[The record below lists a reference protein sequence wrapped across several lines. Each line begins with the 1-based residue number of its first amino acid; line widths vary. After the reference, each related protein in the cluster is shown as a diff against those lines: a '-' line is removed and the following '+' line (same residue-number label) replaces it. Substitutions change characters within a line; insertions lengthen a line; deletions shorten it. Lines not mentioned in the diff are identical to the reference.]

1 MHADQHHSLAVHH
14 HGINCRERHTAVRR
28 SLACSF
34 WTVIWRATVS
44 GGVAGFTIPQAIVV
58 TVQLSGLLANGLS
71 LWFVGL
77 VVVPIIVRLV
87 LLAMRPPMRP
97 ACAR

>member
-1 MHADQHHSLAVHH
+1 MPHIARGLMLTALALLLAIPAGPADPFPTT
-14 HGINCRERHTAVRR
+14 G
-28 SLACSF
+28 
-34 WTVIWRATVS
+34 VS